1 MKSKQ
6 SRSFKSI
13 FNSKNSILYLLVITF
28 ESLVVIGLTSA
39 IVGLVQKQTGN
50 LYDNQDEENETLQA
64 QLKSFPVFLF
74 IILFGLV
81 YTFLLTVD
89 ALYHVSILQLVA
101 INIFQI
107 FLICL
112 SALQL
117 PQASEAIG
125 MSELYLALSG
135 LIEINSLN
143 NCRS

>member
-125 MSELYLALSG
+125 M
-135 LIEINSLN
+135 
-143 NCRS
+143 

>member
-125 MSELYLALSG
+125 MSELYLALLG

>member
-125 MSELYLALSG
+125 MSELYLALLG
-135 LIEINSLN
+135 LIEIKLFE
-143 NCRS
+143 